1 MSQFLV
7 EEIYGHHKL
16 ESSCCDKVCLGEN
29 EELLPT
35 AFLLSSKKQ
44 GIKEKTV
51 DFLCLFTLVLLV
63 LAIISITKM
72 LIIMLFLFNILLL
85 QNLLA

>member
-1 MSQFLV
+1 MVKESLSDHVSQFLV

-16 ESSCCDKVCLGEN
+16 KSSCCDKVCLGEN

-44 GIKEKTV
+44 GIKGK
-51 DFLCLFTLVLLV
+51 DRGLFMFIHIGSSCSCHNIYNKNAYNNATL
-63 LAIISITKM
+63 I
-72 LIIMLFLFNILLL
+72 
-85 QNLLA
+85 